1 MLHSVGA
8 ACYIAL
14 LTECR
19 QLKHYASI
27 NILLLNG
34 ANQIFCGS
42 LTRDAH
48 FVPIGDHL
56 VRAAE
61 DRAWA

>member
-1 MLHSVGA
+1 MLHRTPDGVPTTQ
-8 ACYIAL
+8 AL
-14 LTECR
+14 R
-19 QLKHYASI
+19 IYKHSAPH
-27 NILLLNG
+27 G